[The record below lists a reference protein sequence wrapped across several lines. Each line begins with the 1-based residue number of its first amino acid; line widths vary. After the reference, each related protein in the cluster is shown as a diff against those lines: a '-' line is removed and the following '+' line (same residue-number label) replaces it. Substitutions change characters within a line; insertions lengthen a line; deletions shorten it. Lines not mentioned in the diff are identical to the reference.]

1 MNDETINL
9 DQADEDILNPTI
21 SDEAIEAA
29 AAIESQNNTRQ
40 VGTGNSTAANYQQ
53 ATGIG
58 SWNIQ
63 RFPNRRIEGGAAF
76 QNRRTPHPGQHG
88 HPAMPLPTNTVLF

>member
-1 MNDETINL
+1 MNDETTNL

-40 VGTGNSTAANYQQ
+40 VGTGNSTAALIPSEVDIP
-53 ATGIG
+53 AC
-58 SWNIQ
+58 S
-63 RFPNRRIEGGAAF
+63 RIEQRRREAARQRSEQKRF
-76 QNRRTPHPGQHG
+76 
-88 HPAMPLPTNTVLF
+88 AIVL